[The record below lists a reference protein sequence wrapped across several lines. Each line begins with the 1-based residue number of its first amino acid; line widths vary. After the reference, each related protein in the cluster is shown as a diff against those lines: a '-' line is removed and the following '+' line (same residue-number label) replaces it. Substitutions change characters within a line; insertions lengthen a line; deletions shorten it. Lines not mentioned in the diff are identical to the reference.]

1 MSAEKSLI
9 QFILDLLRDPKLLAE
24 FKDDPQGLLA
34 SCGLSE
40 VSAEDVHDAIV
51 LSQDNDDVSFDRN
64 YSTGANH
71 GGGHSTPPPPVE
83 HPKPG
88 EDPIKYLDKY
98 VTNNHYTYN
107 IDDRDTIVD
116 NSINQNIDTGGGNFN
131 QSIETNS
138 VVASGDGAVAAGRD
152 IEDSVIT
159 TGDDNIV
166 GDGNDV
172 VKGDD
177 NTTAFG
183 SGNATKVGD
192 ISADDGSAVAVGG
205 SASGSNDTNGSFNET
220 TTTNT
225 TTTEFTDSFNVDAS
239 QDNDTTITDDS
250 TTENHLLSH
259 NDVSAD
265 INVG

>member
-40 VSAEDVHDAIV
+40 VSAEDVRDAIV
-51 LSQDNDDVSFDRN
+51 LAQDNDEVSFDRN
-64 YSTGANH
+64 YSTGSH
-71 GGGHSTPPPPVE
+71 GGGGHSTPPPVE

-159 TGDDNIV
+159 TGNDNIV
-166 GDGNDV
+166 GDGNNV

-177 NTTAFG
+177 NTIAFG
-183 SGNATKVGD
+183 SGDATKVGN

-205 SASGSNDTNGSFNET
+205 NATGSNDTDGSFNET
-220 TTTNT
+220 NT
-225 TTTEFTDSFNVDAS
+225 TTEVTTDISDSYNQDSS
-239 QDNDTTITDDS
+239 QDNDTTITDNS

-259 NDVSAD
+259 NGVDAD
-265 INVG
+265 IAVG